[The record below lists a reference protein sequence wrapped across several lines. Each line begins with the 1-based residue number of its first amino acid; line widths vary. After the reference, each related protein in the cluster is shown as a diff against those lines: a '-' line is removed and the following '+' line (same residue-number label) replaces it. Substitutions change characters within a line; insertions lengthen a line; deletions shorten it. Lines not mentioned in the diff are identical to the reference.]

1 MVIKI
6 VFFMTIICST
16 GAKFVGNNVFV
27 PFCQFFAFTPVNLVV
42 QSFFHLESVSK
53 QQSLYQLSY
62 YCPNPLSQQREL
74 HQWKILGCFCS
85 SAVPVKMVASLKST
99 VLVIITVI

>member
-62 YCPNPLSQQREL
+62 YCPNPLSERVTSVENFGMFLFICCTSENGSQ
-74 HQWKILGCFCS
+74 
-85 SAVPVKMVASLKST
+85 P
-99 VLVIITVI
+99 